1 MGNKIK
7 VEIKNDLEI
16 SKNYNK
22 LINNDNKNIQKSMHN
37 KNINENTDSSYLDKY
52 NKIKLEVNNKVDKN
66 IDESLNNNKLFK
78 KKILNLK
85 QITIILQFKL

>member
-1 MGNKIK
+1 
-7 VEIKNDLEI
+7 
-16 SKNYNK
+16 
-22 LINNDNKNIQKSMHN
+22 MHN